1 MVQANDEGK
10 VSVTTHP
17 SIEVGDDSIA
27 LSMAA
32 ARQRGVEC
40 GVRTVVLVV
49 LVNVSWVVRSWGT
62 MNWLIWLVYRVI
74 DFSSL
79 ATLLISR

>member
-1 MVQANDEGK
+1 MTK
-10 VSVTTHP
+10 VRCQITTHP

-40 GVRTVVLVV
+40 GVRTVVL